1 MKNKKIRMSC
11 DEAREL
17 MFGYIEGELGRD
29 EASRLAAHLM
39 ECPECREELE
49 SCRKMLD
56 TLEKIEY
63 RAPEGLHSSVMA
75 LVGATPQ
82 EKPSPFKKF
91 FGGTGRAVASVG
103 TIAAACAVITLVIVG
118 RGYLLKPS
126 DLAGASEKLMNSSDA
141 GNISSSETIGAQ
153 LFASPKTSAETTFDG
168 YVGIDAAGVTASDR
182 MSMTAGEIEAAA
194 NGVDAQKKLSSTD
207 TTALYGELPAE
218 ISASRVEL
226 GVVIEQ
232 FLEGRNAVVILPVDT
247 TIGADYGSEVTVA
260 GLESIAFREVDED
273 AENSLGEIVKLA
285 GIDGVESQVLVP
297 EDGYDSLIIVYESGI
312 QIQIPVPGA
321 DN

>member
-17 MFGYIEGELGRD
+17 MFGYIEGELSRD
-29 EASRLAAHLM
+29 EASRLSAHLM

-91 FGGTGRAVASVG
+91 FGGTGRAAAGIG

-118 RGYLLKPS
+118 RGYFKPS
-126 DLAGASEKLMNSSDA
+126 DLTGPSEKLMNSSDA
-141 GNISSSETIGAQ
+141 GSISSSETIEAQ
-153 LFASPKTSAETTFDG
+153 LFASPKTTAETTFDG

-182 MSMTAGEIEAAA
+182 MSMTTGEYEAAGA
-194 NGVDAQKKLSSTD
+194 GAQEKLSPAD

-226 GVVIEQ
+226 GIVIEQ
-232 FLEGRNAVVILPVDT
+232 FLEGRNAVVVLPVDT
-247 TIGADYGSEVTVA
+247 TIGSDYGSEVTVS

-285 GIDGVESQVLVP
+285 GIEGVESQVLVP

-312 QIQIPVPGA
+312 QISVSGA

>member
-1 MKNKKIRMSC
+1 MSC

-63 RAPEGLHSSVMA
+63 HAPEGLHSGVMA
-75 LVGATPQ
+75 LIGTTPQ
-82 EKPSPFKKF
+82 EKPSPFKRF
-91 FGGTGRAVASVG
+91 FGGAGRAAAGIG

-141 GNISSSETIGAQ
+141 GNISSSETIEAQ
-153 LFASPKTSAETTFDG
+153 LFASPKTTAETTLDG
-168 YVGIDAAGVTASDR
+168 FVGIDADGVTASDR
-182 MSMTAGEIEAAA
+182 MNMTEGEIEATA

-207 TTALYGELPAE
+207 TTSFGYEYA
-218 ISASRVEL
+218 ASRVEL
-226 GVVIEQ
+226 GIVVER
-232 FLEGRNAVVILPVDT
+232 FLENRNAVVILPVDT
-247 TIGADYGSEVTVA
+247 TIGSDYGSEVTVS
-260 GLESIAFREVDED
+260 GLENIAFREVDED

-285 GIDGVESQVLVP
+285 GIEGVESQVLVP

-312 QIQIPVPGA
+312 QIPVPGA